1 MAPNESKAAKAAA
14 QNQQASAQSAQKQAE
29 LGLQMMLNDLRE
41 AERRKLE
48 ELLTRAV
55 EIHEDAPH
63 TPLPRPLSEC
73 TLAVVTSA
81 GLHRRGD
88 EPFGREDPSYRVI
101 PSSLGAA
108 DVLQSH
114 SSLAFDKTAFIRD
127 INVVFPLDRV
137 RELVADGRVG
147 RLGPNHYSFMGALH
161 PGE

>member
-1 MAPNESKAAKAAA
+1 MPRLESLP
-14 QNQQASAQSAQKQAE
+14 QIQRT
-29 LGLQMMLNDLRE
+29 M
-41 AERRKLE
+41 
-48 ELLTRAV
+48 LLTRAV

-147 RLGPNHYSFMGALH
+147 RLGPNHYSFMGALPDVGRVRDVTAAEVGRLLLDEH
-161 PGE
+161 VEVVLLTPT

>member
-1 MAPNESKAAKAAA
+1 MPRLESLP
-14 QNQQASAQSAQKQAE
+14 QIQRT
-29 LGLQMMLNDLRE
+29 M
-41 AERRKLE
+41 
-48 ELLTRAV
+48 LLTRAV

-137 RELVADGRVG
+137 RELVAEGRVRG
-147 RLGPNHYSFMGALH
+147 LGPNHYSFMGALPDVGRVRSA
-161 PGE
+161 PGAVGAVPLRAPARPPRRRR

>member
-1 MAPNESKAAKAAA
+1 
-14 QNQQASAQSAQKQAE
+14 
-29 LGLQMMLNDLRE
+29 
-41 AERRKLE
+41 
-48 ELLTRAV
+48 
-55 EIHEDAPH
+55 
-63 TPLPRPLSEC
+63 
-73 TLAVVTSA
+73 
-81 GLHRRGD
+81 
-88 EPFGREDPSYRVI
+88 VI

>member
-1 MAPNESKAAKAAA
+1 MPRLESLP
-14 QNQQASAQSAQKQAE
+14 QIQRT
-29 LGLQMMLNDLRE
+29 M
-41 AERRKLE
+41 
-48 ELLTRAV
+48 LLTRAV

-127 INVVFPLDRV
+127 INVVFPVDRM
-137 RELVADGRVG
+137 RELVAEGRVG
-147 RLGPNHYSFMGALH
+147 RLGPNHYSFMGAL
-161 PGE
+161 PDLTPVRDVTAPEVGRRLLDEQVDVVLLTPT

>member
-1 MAPNESKAAKAAA
+1 MDGVDP
-14 QNQQASAQSAQKQAE
+14 
-29 LGLQMMLNDLRE
+29 LGH
-41 AERRKLE
+41 
-48 ELLTRAV
+48 RAGAYSGYIDRLV
-55 EIHEDAPH
+55 RQGGGVYEIHEDAPH